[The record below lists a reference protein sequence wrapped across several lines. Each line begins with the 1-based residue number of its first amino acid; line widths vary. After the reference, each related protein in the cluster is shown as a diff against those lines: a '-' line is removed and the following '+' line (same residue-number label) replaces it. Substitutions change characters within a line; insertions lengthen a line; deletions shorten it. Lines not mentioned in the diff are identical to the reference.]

1 MQRLSHFF
9 SRLDENASRAF
20 EELLRTREQYVLLYG
35 VHHDPM
41 MVVIG
46 VYLFVYRLRCHFSEL
61 IEIYQK
67 EDMIVSR
74 YSLSSAVGCVTGELY
89 LDLYD
94 SGGEKERDE
103 NDQNH
108 STRQ

>member
-1 MQRLSHFF
+1 
-9 SRLDENASRAF
+9 
-20 EELLRTREQYVLLYG
+20 
-35 VHHDPM
+35 M
-41 MVVIG
+41 MMVIG

-89 LDLYD
+89 V
-94 SGGEKERDE
+94 S
-103 NDQNH
+103 
-108 STRQ
+108 